1 MSSQF
6 GKLFRISLYGES
18 HGNSVGCIIEG
29 LPPGFKVDLGFVH
42 SRLDQRK
49 PDSSGLT
56 TSRNETDEYEVL
68 SGLYDGKTTGTPLSV
83 RFANKDQRS
92 SDYRESDMV
101 FRPGHA
107 DYTGFI
113 KYNGANDPRGGG
125 HFSGRLTAPI
135 VFAGAIAEQ
144 ILISKGIEVVS
155 QLLSVGALQGK
166 TLEEMNEATVRLIDG
181 LKFAIHPDY
190 SERFLEEIRK
200 TGARGD
206 SIGGVVE
213 TVITGVKPGIGE
225 PFFDSLES
233 TLAHGLFSIPGV
245 KGVSFGA
252 GFGLSRMNGSVAN
265 DRFLK
270 NSKGTVITATNR
282 SGGINGGISNGMPIK
297 FDCAVKPTPSIAM
310 AQETLD
316 FGTMENSMLSIK
328 GRHDPCV
335 ALRAVHVVRAVA
347 AMVICDQIFIS
358 RGVNG
363 SD

>member
-1 MSSQF
+1 MSNQY

-18 HGNSVGCIIEG
+18 HGNSVGCIIDG
-29 LPPGFKVDLGFVH
+29 LPSGLVLDYGLIRM
-42 SRLDQRK
+42 RLDQRK

-56 TSRNETDEYEVL
+56 TSRFEIDDYEIL
-68 SGLYDGKTTGTPLSV
+68 SGIYNDKTTGTPMSV
-83 RFANKDQRS
+83 RFINKDRRS
-92 SDYRESDMV
+92 SDYLESGQV

-107 DYTGFI
+107 DYAGFI
-113 KYNGANDPRGGG
+113 KYKGANDPRGGG

-144 ILISKGIEVVS
+144 ILNSKGIAINS
-155 QLLSVGALQGK
+155 QLIAVGTLQGK
-166 TLEEMNEATVRLIDG
+166 SLEDMEEGTVKEIDQS
-181 LKFAIHPDY
+181 KCAIHPDY
-190 SERFLEEIRK
+190 SDEFKEKIRK
-200 TGARGD
+200 IGEGGD

-213 TVITGVKPGIGE
+213 TLVTGIQVGIGE

-233 TLAHGLFSIPGV
+233 TIAHGLFSIPGV

-265 DRFLK
+265 DRFIK
-270 NSKGTVITATNR
+270 NNKGDIVTATNQ

-297 FDCAVKPTPSIAM
+297 FDCAIRPTSSIAI

-316 FGTMENSMLSIK
+316 FSTLEPSVLKIN

-335 ALRAVHVVRAVA
+335 ALRAVHVIRAMTA
-347 AMVICDQIFIS
+347 IALCDQIFIS
-358 RGVNG
+358 RGIGGDV
-363 SD
+363 